1 MPISGAVM
9 QRLQR
14 SISATALAALLAW
27 ALPARALPPEPESE
41 PVSAGSEA
49 ADVPAGATWLLIEA
63 RDHAKG
69 TSGAAAVL
77 FGVAEER
84 GRQRQAS
91 LRVDCFE
98 GRTVLHV
105 DTVGLG
111 LAPSAAG
118 MAVAVAYSL
127 DGGRFV
133 SASWQASADGSG
145 LKLSGERAIAFLGE
159 LNGKAELRIALV
171 RPLSVPFLFTFA
183 VGGAEQAL
191 GTLAERCH
199 WPAAPAISEARP

>member
-1 MPISGAVM
+1 M

-14 SISATALAALLAW
+14 IVSATAVAALLAW
-27 ALPARALPPEPESE
+27 AVPAGAAPTEPEDE
-41 PVSAGSEA
+41 PASAGSEA
-49 ADVPAGATWLLIEA
+49 TGVPAGATWLLVEA
-63 RDHAKG
+63 RDHARG

-98 GRTVLHV
+98 GRTTLHV

-111 LAPSAAG
+111 LGPSVAG
-118 MAVAVAYSL
+118 AAVAVAYSL

-145 LKLSGERAIAFLGE
+145 LELSGDRAVAFLGE
-159 LNGKAELRIALV
+159 LHSKAELRLAMV

-191 GTLAERCH
+191 GTMADRCH
-199 WPAAPAISEARP
+199 WSAAPAISEARP

>member
-1 MPISGAVM
+1 M

-14 SISATALAALLAW
+14 TLSATTFAALLAW
-27 ALPARALPPEPESE
+27 SVPARAVLPEPMDEPARADSEESGL
-41 PVSAGSEA
+41 PA
-49 ADVPAGATWLLIEA
+49 AATWLLIEA

-69 TSGAAAVL
+69 TSGAAALV

-98 GRTVLHV
+98 GSTVLHV

-111 LAPSAAG
+111 LGPSVA
-118 MAVAVAYSL
+118 AVAVAYSL

-145 LKLSGERAIAFLGE
+145 LKLSGDRAMAFLGE
-159 LNGKAELRIALV
+159 LTGKAQLRLVLV

-191 GTLAERCH
+191 GTMADRCH
-199 WPAAPAISEARP
+199 WQAAPAISEARP

>member
-1 MPISGAVM
+1 M

-14 SISATALAALLAW
+14 IVSATAVAALLAW
-27 ALPARALPPEPESE
+27 AVPAGAAPTEPEDE
-41 PVSAGSEA
+41 PASAGSEA
-49 ADVPAGATWLLIEA
+49 TGVPAGATWLLVEA
-63 RDHAKG
+63 RDHARG

-98 GRTVLHV
+98 GRTTLHV

-111 LAPSAAG
+111 LGPSAAG
-118 MAVAVAYSL
+118 VAVAVAYSL

-133 SASWQASADGSG
+133 SASWQATADGSG
-145 LKLSGERAIAFLGE
+145 LELSGDRAVAFLGA
-159 LNGKAELRIALV
+159 LYGKAELRLAMV

-191 GTLAERCH
+191 GTMADRCH
-199 WPAAPAISEARP
+199 WSAAPAISEARP

>member
-9 QRLQR
+9 KHLQR
-14 SISATALAALLAW
+14 TLSATTFTALLAW
-27 ALPARALPPEPESE
+27 AVPARAVLPEPMDE
-41 PVSAGSEA
+41 PASAGSEETA
-49 ADVPAGATWLLIEA
+49 VPAGASWLLIEA

-111 LAPSAAG
+111 LGPSAAG
-118 MAVAVAYSL
+118 KAVAVAYSF

>member
-1 MPISGAVM
+1 M

-14 SISATALAALLAW
+14 TVSATAVAALLAW
-27 ALPARALPPEPESE
+27 AIPAGAAPIEPEDE
-41 PVSAGSEA
+41 PASAGSEA
-49 ADVPAGATWLLIEA
+49 AGVPVGATWLLIEA
-63 RDHAKG
+63 RDHARG

-105 DTVGLG
+105 DTVGFGLG
-111 LAPSAAG
+111 PSVA
-118 MAVAVAYSL
+118 AVAVPVAYSL

-133 SASWQASADGSG
+133 SASWRASADGSG

-159 LNGKAELRIALV
+159 LYGKAELRLALV

-191 GTLAERCH
+191 GTMADRCH
-199 WPAAPAISEARP
+199 WSAAPAVSEARP

>member
-1 MPISGAVM
+1 M

-14 SISATALAALLAW
+14 IVSATALAALLAW
-27 ALPARALPPEPESE
+27 AVPAGAAPPEPEDE
-41 PVSAGSEA
+41 PASAGSEA
-49 ADVPAGATWLLIEA
+49 TGVPVGATWLLIEA
-63 RDHAKG
+63 RDHARG

-77 FGVAEER
+77 LGVAQER

-98 GRTVLHV
+98 GRTTLHV

-111 LAPSAAG
+111 LGPSAV
-118 MAVAVAYSL
+118 AVAVAYSL

-133 SASWQASADGSG
+133 SASWQATADGGG
-145 LKLSGERAIAFLGE
+145 LKLSGDRAVAFLGE
-159 LNGKAELRIALV
+159 LYGKAELRLALV

-183 VGGAEQAL
+183 VGGAEQGL
-191 GTLAERCH
+191 GTMADRCH
-199 WPAAPAISEARP
+199 WSAAPAISEARP

>member
-1 MPISGAVM
+1 M
-9 QRLQR
+9 QRFQR
-14 SISATALAALLAW
+14 TVSATAVAALLAW
-27 ALPARALPPEPESE
+27 AVPAGATPPEPEDE
-41 PVSAGSEA
+41 PASAGSEA
-49 ADVPAGATWLLIEA
+49 TGVPAGATWLLVEA
-63 RDHAKG
+63 RDHARG

-77 FGVAEER
+77 FGVAQER

-98 GRTVLHV
+98 GRTTLHV

-111 LAPSAAG
+111 LGPSVAG
-118 MAVAVAYSL
+118 AAVAVAYSL

-145 LKLSGERAIAFLGE
+145 LELSGDRAVAFLGE
-159 LNGKAELRIALV
+159 LHSKAELRLAMV

-191 GTLAERCH
+191 GTMADRCH
-199 WPAAPAISEARP
+199 WSAAPAISEARP

>member
-1 MPISGAVM
+1 M

-14 SISATALAALLAW
+14 IVSATAVAALLAW
-27 ALPARALPPEPESE
+27 AVPAGAAPTEPEDE
-41 PVSAGSEA
+41 PASAGSEA
-49 ADVPAGATWLLIEA
+49 TGVPAGATWLLVEA
-63 RDHAKG
+63 RDHARG

-77 FGVAEER
+77 FGVAQER

-98 GRTVLHV
+98 GRTTLHV

-111 LAPSAAG
+111 LGPSVAG
-118 MAVAVAYSL
+118 AAVAVAYSL

-133 SASWQASADGSG
+133 SASWQATADGSG
-145 LKLSGERAIAFLGE
+145 LELSGDRAVAFLGE
-159 LNGKAELRIALV
+159 LHSKAELRLAMV

-191 GTLAERCH
+191 GTMADRCH
-199 WPAAPAISEARP
+199 WSAAPAISEARP

>member
-1 MPISGAVM
+1 M

-14 SISATALAALLAW
+14 IVSATAVAAVLAW
-27 ALPARALPPEPESE
+27 AVPAGAAPTEPEDE
-41 PVSAGSEA
+41 PASAGSEA
-49 ADVPAGATWLLIEA
+49 TGVPAGATWLLVEA
-63 RDHAKG
+63 RDHARG

-77 FGVAEER
+77 FGVAQER

-98 GRTVLHV
+98 GRTTLHV

-111 LAPSAAG
+111 LGPSVAG
-118 MAVAVAYSL
+118 AAVAVAYSL

-145 LKLSGERAIAFLGE
+145 LELSGDRAVAFLGE
-159 LNGKAELRIALV
+159 LHSKAELRLAMV

-191 GTLAERCH
+191 GTMADRCH
-199 WPAAPAISEARP
+199 WSAAPAISEARP

>member
-1 MPISGAVM
+1 M
-9 QRLQR
+9 QHLQR
-14 SISATALAALLAW
+14 IVSATAVAALLAW
-27 ALPARALPPEPESE
+27 AVPAGAAPTEPEDE
-41 PVSAGSEA
+41 PASAGSEA
-49 ADVPAGATWLLIEA
+49 TGVPAGATWLLVEA
-63 RDHAKG
+63 RDQARG

-77 FGVAEER
+77 FGVAQER

-98 GRTVLHV
+98 GRTTLHV

-111 LAPSAAG
+111 LGPSAAAA
-118 MAVAVAYSL
+118 AVAVAYSL

-145 LKLSGERAIAFLGE
+145 LELSGDRAVAFLGA
-159 LNGKAELRIALV
+159 LYGKAELRLAMV

-191 GTLAERCH
+191 GTMADRCH
-199 WPAAPAISEARP
+199 WSAAPAISEARP

>member
-1 MPISGAVM
+1 M

-14 SISATALAALLAW
+14 IVSAAAVAALLAW
-27 ALPARALPPEPESE
+27 AVPARAAPIEPDGE
-41 PVSAGSEA
+41 PASAGSEA
-49 ADVPAGATWLLIEA
+49 SGVPANATWLLIEA
-63 RDHAKG
+63 RDHARG

-77 FGVAEER
+77 FGVAQER
-84 GRQRQAS
+84 GRQWQAS

-98 GRTVLHV
+98 GRTTLHV

-111 LAPSAAG
+111 LRPLAVEG
-118 MAVAVAYSL
+118 AVAVAYSL

-145 LKLSGERAIAFLGE
+145 LKLSGERAVAFLGE
-159 LNGKAELRIALV
+159 LHGKAELRLALV

-191 GTLAERCH
+191 GTMADRCH
-199 WPAAPAISEARP
+199 WSAAPAISEARP

>member
-1 MPISGAVM
+1 M

-14 SISATALAALLAW
+14 IVSASAVAALLAW
-27 ALPARALPPEPESE
+27 AVPARAAAPIDPDGEPA
-41 PVSAGSEA
+41 SADSEA
-49 ADVPAGATWLLIEA
+49 AGAPVGATWLLIEA

-84 GRQRQAS
+84 GRRRQAS

-98 GRTVLHV
+98 GRTTLHV

-118 MAVAVAYSL
+118 VPVAVAYSL

-159 LNGKAELRIALV
+159 LTGKAELRLVLV

-183 VGGAEQAL
+183 VGGAEQAM
-191 GTLAERCH
+191 GMMADRCH

>member
-1 MPISGAVM
+1 M
-9 QRLQR
+9 QRIQR
-14 SISATALAALLAW
+14 IVSASAVAALLAW
-27 ALPARALPPEPESE
+27 AVPARAAAPIEPDGE
-41 PVSAGSEA
+41 PASADNEA
-49 ADVPAGATWLLIEA
+49 AGVPVGATWLLIEA

-84 GRQRQAS
+84 GRRRQAS

-98 GRTVLHV
+98 GRTTLHV

-111 LAPSAAG
+111 LGASAAG
-118 MAVAVAYSL
+118 LAVAVAYSL

-145 LKLSGERAIAFLGE
+145 LKLSGERAIAFLGQ
-159 LNGKAELRIALV
+159 LTGKAELRLVLV

-191 GTLAERCH
+191 GTMADRCH
-199 WPAAPAISEARP
+199 WSAAPAISEARP

>member
-1 MPISGAVM
+1 M
-9 QRLQR
+9 QHLQR
-14 SISATALAALLAW
+14 IVSATAVAALLAW
-27 ALPARALPPEPESE
+27 AVPAAGAAPPEPEDE
-41 PVSAGSEA
+41 PASAGSEA
-49 ADVPAGATWLLIEA
+49 TGVPAGATWLLVEA
-63 RDHAKG
+63 RDHARG

-77 FGVAEER
+77 FGVAQER

-98 GRTVLHV
+98 GRTTLHV

-111 LAPSAAG
+111 LGPSAAAA
-118 MAVAVAYSL
+118 AVAVAYSL

-145 LKLSGERAIAFLGE
+145 LELSGDRAVAFLGE
-159 LNGKAELRIALV
+159 LYGKAELRLALV

-191 GTLAERCH
+191 GTMADRCH
-199 WPAAPAISEARP
+199 WSAAPAISEARP

>member
-1 MPISGAVM
+1 M

-14 SISATALAALLAW
+14 IVSATAVAALLAW
-27 ALPARALPPEPESE
+27 AVPAGAAPTEPEDE
-41 PVSAGSEA
+41 PASAGSEA
-49 ADVPAGATWLLIEA
+49 TGVPAGATWLLVEA
-63 RDHAKG
+63 RDHARG

-77 FGVAEER
+77 FGVAQER

-98 GRTVLHV
+98 GRTTLHV

-111 LAPSAAG
+111 LGPSVAG
-118 MAVAVAYSL
+118 AAVAVAYSL

-133 SASWQASADGSG
+133 SASWQATADGSG
-145 LKLSGERAIAFLGE
+145 LELSGDRAVAFLGA
-159 LNGKAELRIALV
+159 LYGKAELRLAMV

-183 VGGAEQAL
+183 IGGAEQAL
-191 GTLAERCH
+191 GTMADRCH
-199 WPAAPAISEARP
+199 WSAAPAISEARP

>member
-1 MPISGAVM
+1 M

-14 SISATALAALLAW
+14 IVSATAVAALLAW
-27 ALPARALPPEPESE
+27 AVPAGAAPPEPEGE
-41 PVSAGSEA
+41 PASAGSEA
-49 ADVPAGATWLLIEA
+49 TGVPAAATWLLIEA
-63 RDHAKG
+63 RDHARG

-77 FGVAEER
+77 FGVAQER

-98 GRTVLHV
+98 GRTTLHV
-105 DTVGLG
+105 DTVGLSLG
-111 LAPSAAG
+111 PPAA
-118 MAVAVAYSL
+118 AVAVAMTYSL

-145 LKLSGERAIAFLGE
+145 LELSGDRAVAFLGE
-159 LNGKAELRIALV
+159 LHGKAELRLAMV

-191 GTLAERCH
+191 GTMADRCH
-199 WPAAPAISEARP
+199 WSAAPAISEARP

>member
-1 MPISGAVM
+1 M

-14 SISATALAALLAW
+14 IVSATAVASLLAW
-27 ALPARALPPEPESE
+27 AVPAGAAPPEPEDE
-41 PVSAGSEA
+41 PASAGSEA
-49 ADVPAGATWLLIEA
+49 IGVPAGATWLLVEA
-63 RDHAKG
+63 RDHARG

-77 FGVAEER
+77 FGVAQER

-98 GRTVLHV
+98 GRTTLHV

-111 LAPSAAG
+111 LAQSVAG
-118 MAVAVAYSL
+118 VAVAVAYSL

-145 LKLSGERAIAFLGE
+145 LELSGDRAVAFLGE
-159 LNGKAELRIALV
+159 LHSKAELRLAMV
-171 RPLSVPFLFTFA
+171 RPLSVPFLFTFM

-191 GTLAERCH
+191 GTMADRCH
-199 WPAAPAISEARP
+199 WSAAPAISEARP

>member
-1 MPISGAVM
+1 M
-9 QRLQR
+9 QHLQR
-14 SISATALAALLAW
+14 IVSATAVAALLAW
-27 ALPARALPPEPESE
+27 AVPAGAAPTEPEGE
-41 PVSAGSEA
+41 PASAGSEA
-49 ADVPAGATWLLIEA
+49 TGVPAGATWLLVEA
-63 RDHAKG
+63 RDHARG

-77 FGVAEER
+77 FGVAQER

-98 GRTVLHV
+98 GRTTLHV

-111 LAPSAAG
+111 VGPSVAG
-118 MAVAVAYSL
+118 AAVAVAYSL

-145 LKLSGERAIAFLGE
+145 LELSGDRAVAFLGE
-159 LNGKAELRIALV
+159 LHGKAALRLALV

-191 GTLAERCH
+191 GTMADRCH
-199 WPAAPAISEARP
+199 WSAAPAISEARP

>member
-1 MPISGAVM
+1 M

-14 SISATALAALLAW
+14 IVSATAVAALLAW
-27 ALPARALPPEPESE
+27 AVPAGAAPTEPEDE
-41 PVSAGSEA
+41 PASAGSEA
-49 ADVPAGATWLLIEA
+49 TGVPAGATWLLVEA
-63 RDHAKG
+63 RDHARG

-77 FGVAEER
+77 FGVAQER

-98 GRTVLHV
+98 GRTTLHV

-111 LAPSAAG
+111 LGPSVAG
-118 MAVAVAYSL
+118 AAVAVAYSL

-133 SASWQASADGSG
+133 SASWQATADGSG
-145 LKLSGERAIAFLGE
+145 LELSGDRAVAFLGA
-159 LNGKAELRIALV
+159 LYGKAELRLAMV

-191 GTLAERCH
+191 GTMADRCH
-199 WPAAPAISEARP
+199 WSAAPAISEARP

>member
-1 MPISGAVM
+1 M

-14 SISATALAALLAW
+14 IVSATAVAALLAW
-27 ALPARALPPEPESE
+27 AVPAGAAPTEPEDE
-41 PVSAGSEA
+41 PASAGSEA
-49 ADVPAGATWLLIEA
+49 TGVPAGATWLLVEA
-63 RDHAKG
+63 RDHARG

-77 FGVAEER
+77 FGVAQER

-98 GRTVLHV
+98 GRTTLHV

-111 LAPSAAG
+111 LGASAAG
-118 MAVAVAYSL
+118 LAVAVAYSL

-133 SASWQASADGSG
+133 SASWQATADGSG
-145 LKLSGERAIAFLGE
+145 LELSGDRAVAFLGA
-159 LNGKAELRIALV
+159 LYGKAELRLAMV

-191 GTLAERCH
+191 GTMADRCH
-199 WPAAPAISEARP
+199 WSAAPAISEARP

>member
-1 MPISGAVM
+1 M

-14 SISATALAALLAW
+14 IVSATAVAALLAW
-27 ALPARALPPEPESE
+27 AVPAGAAPTEPEDE
-41 PVSAGSEA
+41 PASAGSEA
-49 ADVPAGATWLLIEA
+49 TGVPAGATWLLVEA
-63 RDHAKG
+63 RDHARG

-77 FGVAEER
+77 FGVAQER

-98 GRTVLHV
+98 GRTTLHV

-111 LAPSAAG
+111 LGPSVAG
-118 MAVAVAYSL
+118 AAVAVAYSL

-133 SASWQASADGSG
+133 SASWQAGADGSG
-145 LKLSGERAIAFLGE
+145 LELSGDRAVAFLGE
-159 LNGKAELRIALV
+159 LHSKAELRLAMV

-191 GTLAERCH
+191 GTMADRCH
-199 WPAAPAISEARP
+199 WSAAPAISEARP